1 MPAAADESRLTRGW
15 MGLVAARRQ
24 DPAGAPGPSKQRP
37 APNAIGPV
45 EHAMTPDEPAALSN
59 AGELGGCHQ
68 FAREPPLV
76 LEHMVAILALQPR
89 QPPAAEP
96 VSGARPPSP
105 RDLEVEQIRVA
116 IVTHEHLLGLVG
128 VDVGH

>member
-24 DPAGAPGPSKQRP
+24 DPAGAPEPSKQRP
-37 APNAIGPV
+37 AHHAIGPV
-45 EHAMTPDEPAALSN
+45 EHAMNPDEPAALSN

-76 LEHMVAILALQPR
+76 LEHMVAILALPLR
-89 QPPAAEP
+89 QPPAP
-96 VSGARPPSP
+96 AR
-105 RDLEVEQIRVA
+105 RA
-116 IVTHEHLLGLVG
+116 G
-128 VDVGH
+128 VRPASA